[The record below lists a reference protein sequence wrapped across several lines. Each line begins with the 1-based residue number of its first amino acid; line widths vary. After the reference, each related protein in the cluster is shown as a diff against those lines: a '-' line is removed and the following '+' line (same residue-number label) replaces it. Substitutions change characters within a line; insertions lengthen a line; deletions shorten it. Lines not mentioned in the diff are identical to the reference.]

1 MLWRQVYETIL
12 WVEISSP
19 DKNDIEYFELTNPTG
34 KVFQFPKFEHG
45 LVHFKLAGVQE
56 PGIWSY
62 KAKLFQKVQY
72 SRVSVQSLAE
82 PSHKEWA
89 KLETWTSVDN
99 EGVNAFETPVM
110 IYARIVRDNSPLLN
124 AEVVATI
131 HRPGNAEPVSI
142 ALRDNGSGYPD
153 IATGDEIYSAYF
165 TKLVNQ
171 SSY

>member
-1 MLWRQVYETIL
+1 MWRQVYKTIL

-19 DKNDIEYFELTNPTG
+19 DKDDIEYFELTNPKG

-45 LVHFKLAGVQE
+45 LVYFKLAGVQE

-99 EGVNAFETPVM
+99 EGVNALETPVM
-110 IYARIVRDNSPLLN
+110 IYATTLL
-124 AEVVATI
+124 
-131 HRPGNAEPVSI
+131 
-142 ALRDNGSGYPD
+142 
-153 IATGDEIYSAYF
+153 F
-165 TKLVNQ
+165 
-171 SSY
+171 